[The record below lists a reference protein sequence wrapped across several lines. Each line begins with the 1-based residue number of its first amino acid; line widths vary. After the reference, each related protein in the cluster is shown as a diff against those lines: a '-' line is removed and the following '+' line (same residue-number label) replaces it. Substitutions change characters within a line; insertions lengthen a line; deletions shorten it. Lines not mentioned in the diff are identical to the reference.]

1 MLADEKP
8 DPNLVVHNA
17 PSCTCSRMVW
27 LGNHCDRFQ
36 LSLAEKQHESLITA
50 TLEEVRVD
58 IRFDIDELREVV
70 GEVFWKIWHSWT
82 PAAGIKVE

>member
-1 MLADEKP
+1 MLVEEKM

-27 LGNHCDRFQ
+27 LGNHCEAFQ
-36 LSLAEKQHESLITA
+36 LALAEKPHKSMITA
-50 TLEEVRVD
+50 TLAEVAVKAD
-58 IRFDIDELREVV
+58 FDIDDLREVV
-70 GEVFWKIWHSWT
+70 GEVFWQIWHSWT